1 MANFGDK
8 NSGKGGYEGSN
19 NSGGLFGTILGM
31 FGFRQHNICKSD
43 DDTFYCKFMRIF
55 QLFIAII
62 IAIIIVITI
71 LYILKF
77 LLSSKGKLFGG
88 RIRK

>member
-1 MANFGDK
+1 MTKKFG
-8 NSGKGGYEGSN
+8 SRGRTERSN
-19 NSGGLFGTILGM
+19 NSGELFGTILGM

-62 IAIIIVITI
+62 IVIVII
-71 LYILKF
+71 YLLKTLF
-77 LLSSKGKLFGG
+77 TSKVNLFGG
-88 RIRK
+88 K